1 MSRRG
6 ASGLSGIFAIDKPAG
21 MTSHDV
27 VNRVRRIIGEKR
39 VGHAGTLDP
48 DATGV
53 LIVCVGPATRLVDL
67 LHAEA
72 KGYEARI
79 VFGAETDTCD
89 AAGEITLISAI
100 PDEIAEPAFATGFV
114 ASLVGEH
121 EQMPPAYSAI
131 KVDGVPAH
139 RLARKGEDVAL
150 TPRSITIEAAHLT
163 GIDVSDA
170 GIWWDAEFDVSKGT
184 YIRSLAR
191 DIGRALDSAAHLGV
205 LRRVRSG
212 NVTVADCVSLAEL
225 ESAPNP
231 TAHFID
237 PVVALG
243 LPVVHVEDASVPS
256 IALGNGLPNRDGI
269 PEGRDVAIVSG
280 PELLAIHT
288 SKGAQ
293 LVPRM
298 VFPVPVSIPA
308 STPVARV
315 VRFNPSNGSLGPAV
329 VAIGAFDGVHLGHRT
344 LIEAAIDDAARRG
357 VSSVALTFEP
367 DPDEVVSAT
376 PAPRLMSHEQRIETL
391 AATGVD
397 VVLVVGFT
405 PEMASLA
412 GYEFLDSVVAVAL
425 DPVAIHV
432 GEDFRFGARADAD
445 VTDLRAWAD
454 ARGGEVRAHE
464 LVDLDY
470 APITAT
476 RIRAAIDAGDLASAE
491 RMLGHPYT
499 LRGLVRRGR
508 GEGASLVGFPTANV
522 ELAEAIELPPDG
534 GYAAIARVDGVAHRA
549 AVSLGI
555 PPTFPS
561 STDTVEVHIIGFSGD
576 LYGHIIEVDLVERI
590 RGMERFDTIDELR
603 ARIAEDIERA
613 KDIVAGRL

>member
-1 MSRRG
+1 MSKRG

-27 VNRVRRIIGEKR
+27 INRVRRIVGEKR

-67 LHAEA
+67 LHAET

-89 AAGEITLISAI
+89 AAGGITLIAPV
-100 PDEIAEPAFATGFV
+100 PDEVADPAFATGFV

-121 EQMPPAYSAI
+121 EQLPPAYSAI
-131 KVDGVPAH
+131 KIDGVPAH

-150 TPRSITIEAAHLT
+150 KPRNITIEVARLT
-163 GIDVSDA
+163 GIDVGDA
-170 GIWWDAEFDVSKGT
+170 RISWDVEFEVSKGT

-191 DIGRALDSAAHLGV
+191 DIGRALDSAAHLGI
-205 LRRVRSG
+205 LRRTRSG
-212 NVTVADCVSLAEL
+212 NVTLTDCVTLAEL
-225 ESAPNP
+225 ESASDP
-231 TAHFID
+231 TTHFID
-237 PVVALG
+237 PVAALGIPVVHLEAALAPSVALG
-243 LPVVHVEDASVPS
+243 HR
-256 IALGNGLPNRDGI
+256 LPNSDRV
-269 PEGRDVAIVSG
+269 PEGQDVAIVSDPG
-280 PELLAIHT
+280 LLAIHT
-288 SKGAQ
+288 SQGAQ
-293 LVPRM
+293 LAPRM

-308 STPVARV
+308 HDAVAEV
-315 VRFNPSNGSLGPAV
+315 VRFDLSNTTLGPSV
-329 VAIGAFDGVHLGHRT
+329 VAIGAFDGVHLGHRA
-344 LIEAAIDDAARRG
+344 LIDAAIGDARERG
-357 VSSVALTFEP
+357 VTSVAITFEP
-367 DPDEVVSAT
+367 DPDEVVSAA

-397 VVLVVGFT
+397 VVLVIGFT
-405 PEMASLA
+405 PEMASLS
-412 GYEFLDSVVAVAL
+412 GEGFLDSVVSVAL
-425 DPVAIHV
+425 DPVAVHV
-432 GEDFRFGARADAD
+432 GEDFRFGAGADAD
-445 VTDLRAWAD
+445 VAYLRAWAD
-454 ARGGEVRAHE
+454 ARGAEVRAHE
-464 LVDLDY
+464 LVGLDY

-476 RIRAAIDAGDLASAE
+476 RIRSAIDAGDLASAE

-508 GEGASLVGFPTANV
+508 GEGASLIGFPTANV

-534 GYAAIARVDGVAHRA
+534 GYAAIARVDGVAHPA

-561 STDTVEVHIIGFSGD
+561 STDTIEVHIIDFSGD
-576 LYGHIIEVDLVERI
+576 LYGRIIEVDLIERI
-590 RGMERFDTIDELR
+590 RAMERFGTIDELR
-603 ARIAEDIERA
+603 DRIAEDVERA
-613 KDIVAGRL
+613 KDIVADRF